1 MDQRIARVLGK
12 RTADRLVE
20 AAKVPTTMKHDGVAE
35 WTLVYDGA
43 LYIVI
48 TEVEGRLPVRLVRI
62 PKKCSPSHPLAAT
75 QDVNAAL
82 LWATKRLFGITITQ

>member
-1 MDQRIARVLGK
+1 MNPHVARALGK

-20 AAKVPTTMKHDGVAE
+20 AAKIPTTMQHDGAAE
-35 WTLVYDGA
+35 WTLAYDGA

-48 TEVEGRLPVRLVRI
+48 TEVDGRLPVRLVRI
-62 PKKCSPSHPLAAT
+62 PKKCSPNHILAAK

-82 LWATKRLFGITITQ
+82 LWATRQIFGITIS

>member
-1 MDQRIARVLGK
+1 MQQNGA
-12 RTADRLVE
+12 
-20 AAKVPTTMKHDGVAE
+20 AE

-48 TEVEGRLPVRLVRI
+48 TEVDGRLPVRLVRI
-62 PKKCSPSHPLAAT
+62 PGKCSPNHILAAT

-82 LWATKRLFGITITQ
+82 LWAAKHLFGISITQ